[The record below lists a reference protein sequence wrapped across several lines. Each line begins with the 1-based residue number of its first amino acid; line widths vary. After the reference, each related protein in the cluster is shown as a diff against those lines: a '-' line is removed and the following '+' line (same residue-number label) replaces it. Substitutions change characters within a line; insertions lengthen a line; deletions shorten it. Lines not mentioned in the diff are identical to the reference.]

1 MRDLT
6 MVKRAPRELMNLY
19 WGSGVSGDVPA
30 LAWFLLSSLV
40 PLALG
45 VTALAAVVLG
55 DYAHAQQLA
64 ARMSDVLPKDAHD
77 QVVDLILRTKRD
89 SPLLIAASIIGMV
102 WMCSGIVGV
111 LDGCLTRLLGRGGGG
126 MVRRKLRNLAV
137 SAMLTTAIVLMVIA
151 ASAGTGLVRRLH
163 LDATLIRLVVPL
175 VFLTVMLLLVGSVY
189 LVLAGGSLRWRAA
202 LAGSA
207 VSSVFL
213 LATPTAAGYY
223 LRLVAGRTPVELFL
237 MLAGVLFTCYLASTG
252 LLLGVGVTARV
263 ELGRPLGAT
272 AEAPAQ

>member
-1 MRDLT
+1 MLDLT
-6 MVKRAPRELMNLY
+6 TVKRAPRELMNLY

-111 LDGCLTRLLGRGGGG
+111 LDRCLARLLERGGGG

-175 VFLTVMLLLVGSVY
+175 VFLTVMLMLVGSVY

-202 LAGSA
+202 LAGGA

-223 LRLVAGRTPVELFL
+223 LRVVAGRTPVELFL

-263 ELGRPLGAT
+263 ELGRPLGST
-272 AEAPAQ
+272 AETPAQ